1 MSSTIH
7 LCVSITESWSHWW
20 PKLRDWAG
28 RPVGAGWYSWAA
40 LSLIN
45 SKTLYMSQAYS
56 VPTNLKYYTVH
67 KKPSC
72 SKTYQTYQGSVT
84 TPSKSFLFPNV
95 NWRITFKSSLL
106 IYLPSPSS
114 SPLCRTRDD
123 LRTAKLPF
131 PLIFRPNAER
141 RRHKKTHRTTFLDA
155 AFTFPYSVRFCK
167 HAFLI
172 FRQHPIICNLHINK
186 RKQVN
191 YLKFS

>member
-7 LCVSITESWSHWW
+7 LCVSISESWSHWW
-20 PKLRDWAG
+20 PKLRDWAV

-72 SKTYQTYQGSVT
+72 SKTYQTYHGSVT

-106 IYLPSPSS
+106 IYLPSPLL
-114 SPLCRTRDD
+114 PLSVGHVTIC
-123 LRTAKLPF
+123 
-131 PLIFRPNAER
+131 ER
-141 RRHKKTHRTTFLDA
+141 RNFRFHLFSARTPSDGGTKKHTAQHSSMLPSLFL
-155 AFTFPYSVRFCK
+155 T
-167 HAFLI
+167 
-172 FRQHPIICNLHINK
+172 Q
-186 RKQVN
+186 
-191 YLKFS
+191 